1 MRVRTPFVEKEYQS
15 ISKTQFNVTKIYS
28 PFKGENA
35 VSFNKVEEE
44 NKVNKTKETN
54 QTKSDNKKIET
65 VKEKKPAVKPE
76 EVKKDTVVKTEVI
89 YNVSDFTQEELEN
102 PDVVDNLNSIEVL
115 AFKLNKL
122 NNEVKK
128 IEGRVPRTL
137 RDPINKLTVKKQIL
151 MNQIEGGVFS
161 PEDYLMIMKNQ
172 LEKDKKLQQ
181 YFTDKG
187 DMAKKQLVSERMP
200 ILIKEITEGI
210 NFLKKNKK

>member
-1 MRVRTPFVEKEYQS
+1 M
-15 ISKTQFNVTKIYS
+15 
-28 PFKGENA
+28 
-35 VSFNKVEEE
+35 
-44 NKVNKTKETN
+44 
-54 QTKSDNKKIET
+54 
-65 VKEKKPAVKPE
+65 
-76 EVKKDTVVKTEVI
+76 I

-115 AFKLNKL
+115 TFKLNKL

-137 RDPINKLTVKKQIL
+137 RDPINRLTVKKQIL

-187 DMAKKQLVSERMP
+187 DMAKKQLVSERLP
-200 ILIKEITEGI
+200 ILIKEITDGI